1 MSSQQM
7 VSPENTSYVAA
18 TSDHATSIE
27 MAQQNQTS
35 SSSSPNDDGPVILS
49 RGGSGLQQQ
58 LIKPKRVWNQFAGD
72 TLTNAR
78 MHTVSTSQRTLSLD
92 ITDSFDN
99 QSTDSGP
106 IDSPRNCGMNRTDT
120 FGSLGSIEFDGFMPE
135 NGSLGAAVFGIIKGT
150 VGPAILYL
158 PRGFQVSGWA
168 VAIPAMFFATICYI
182 YNANRLLACW
192 QVEHDSD
199 SRIMQANLLE
209 HQKMSIATLEK
220 GNQGVPTINTHDK
233 ATSMRPT
240 APMLLTYPELARRAF
255 GPFSSIVDI
264 GIAALQFG
272 VCLTYLIFVP
282 HNLYECTLQLFGVE
296 VQKEYFLVAMLL
308 VEIPLSWIR
317 DIRKLTRPNVI
328 ATGLIAYG
336 LFFVLVIAFYQGM
349 EYADDYYSNSNIVPT
364 RVFVENLKALPA
376 VTNSWFLFVG
386 TSFFMMEGSITL
398 LVPLQE
404 SVMRDEDRAKFP
416 AMNQTVTAIIVVFY
430 VAFSVICCAAFGDN
444 IQTAMTASLDGT
456 LATTIQGA
464 YSIAVIL
471 TFPLQA
477 FPAMEVAKNNL
488 LGHAISEDAKTAR
501 HLERTVLSTVIIC
514 ILGIMAVVAIDY
526 LGNVVSILGSVF
538 GIPLALVFPPLM
550 HNILVKDSSRATRW
564 MNYGVVLVGIV
575 AMGAASFATL
585 LSWDKGAESE

>member
-1 MSSQQM
+1 MSSGQ
-7 VSPENTSYVAA
+7 SAYVAA
-18 TSDHATSIE
+18 TTDHATSIE
-27 MAQQNQTS
+27 MAQHNQI
-35 SSSSPNDDGPVILS
+35 SSSSPDDDGPVILS
-49 RGGSGLQQQ
+49 RGGSDLQQQ
-58 LIKPKRVWNQFAGD
+58 LMKPRRVWNQFAGD

-92 ITDSFDN
+92 IDDGFDDH
-99 QSTDSGP
+99 STDSGP
-106 IDSPRNCGMNRTDT
+106 IDSPTHCGMNMDQMQQSET
-120 FGSLGSIEFDGFMPE
+120 FARLGSIELDDFMPA

-168 VAIPAMFFATICYI
+168 VAVPSMAFATLCYI
-182 YNANRLLACW
+182 YNANRLLDCW
-192 QVEHDSD
+192 QVEHDHD
-199 SRIMQANLLE
+199 RRTIQANLL
-209 HQKMSIATLEK
+209 QQQRKSIATLVETGK
-220 GNQGVPTINTHDK
+220 TEEILGNSET
-233 ATSMRPT
+233 ATAHRPT
-240 APMLLTYPELARRAF
+240 TTPMMLTYPELARRAF
-255 GPFSSIVDI
+255 GPLSGIVDI
-264 GIAALQFG
+264 GIASLQFG

-282 HNLYECTLQLFGVE
+282 HNMYECALQLFGVE
-296 VQKEYFLVAMLL
+296 VQKEYFLLAMLL

-349 EYADDYYSNSNIVPT
+349 QYADDYYSNANIVPT
-364 RVFVENLKALPA
+364 RVFVDNLKALPA
-376 VTNSWFLFVG
+376 ITNSWFLFVG

-404 SVMRDEDRAKFP
+404 SVIRDEDRSKFP
-416 AMNQTVTAIIVVFY
+416 AMNQTVTTAIVVFY
-430 VAFSVICCAAFGDN
+430 VVFSLICCAAFGDA

-477 FPAMEVAKNNL
+477 FPAMEVTKNNL

-501 HLERTVLSTVIIC
+501 HLERNVLSTVIIC
-514 ILGIMAVVAIDY
+514 ILGIFAVFAIDY

-550 HNILVKDSSRATRW
+550 HNVLVKDSSRATKW
-564 MNYGVVLVGIV
+564 MNYGVVVVGV
-575 AMGAASFATL
+575 LAMGATSFATMF
-585 LSWDKGAESE
+585 SWDKGAESR